1 MIRSFSDHDQ
11 IIWDMPSC
19 EVSGL
24 TSHDQWMISI
34 MIIRMKSE
42 FLTIKDAADRYGK
55 AEITVR
61 RLVRQIVQKER
72 TPNRRLIRPSV
83 TDAAHFHKKK
93 KPYAYSISTELLKKA
108 YGDAMEKVVDALVGT
123 RKGIEDDAGILANVL
138 RKANEQLERQ
148 LSVKD
153 EQIKALNQTLEDLSE
168 RQRET
173 NILMKGL
180 QERLLIEAP
189 KRRWWKLWRG

>member
-1 MIRSFSDHDQ
+1 MHE
-11 IIWDMPSC
+11 W
-19 EVSGL
+19 

-34 MIIRMKSE
+34 MIMRMKSE

-61 RLVRQIVQKER
+61 RLVRHVVQKER
-72 TPNRRLIRPSV
+72 NPDRRLIRPSV
-83 TDAAHFHKKK
+83 TDAAHFRKKK

-108 YGDAMEKVVDALVGT
+108 YGDAMEKMVDALAGP
-123 RKGIEDDAGILANVL
+123 REGIEDDTGSLASVL
-138 RKANEQLERQ
+138 RKANEQLEKQ
-148 LSVKD
+148 LIVKD
-153 EQIKALNQTLEDLSE
+153 EQIKAIHQTLEDLSE

-180 QERLLIEAP
+180 QERFLIEP
-189 KRRWWKLWRG
+189 PQKRWWHLWR